1 MISRKKSNVKSIN
14 TAKCQEMKADG
25 TRCRANAQRGSKYCF
40 FHDPAK
46 TQERTAAREA
56 GGSRGRAAILE
67 AAPDVPLTSNAN
79 VITLLG
85 ETINQVRRGDLDPK
99 VSNAIGYLTGILLK
113 ALEQGHLEERLVA
126 LEEIINHRPQTT
138 DRPFHAIKLEE
149 EVDFAFAAAE

>member
-1 MISRKKSNVKSIN
+1 
-14 TAKCQEMKADG
+14 MKADG
-25 TRCRANAQRGSKYCF
+25 TRCRANAQRGTEYCF
-40 FHDPAK
+40 FHDPTKAK
-46 TQERTAAREA
+46 ERAAARLA
-56 GGSRGRAAILE
+56 GGNRGRAAILE

-113 ALEQGHLEERLVA
+113 ALDQGHLEERLAA

-138 DRPFHAIKLEE
+138 DRPFHATKVEE
-149 EVDFAFAAAE
+149 EVDFAFTSAAAK